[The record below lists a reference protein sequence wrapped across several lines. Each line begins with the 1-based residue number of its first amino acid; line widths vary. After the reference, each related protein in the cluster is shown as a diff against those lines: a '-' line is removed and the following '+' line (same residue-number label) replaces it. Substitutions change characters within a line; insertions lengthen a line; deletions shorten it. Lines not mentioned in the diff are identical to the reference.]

1 MSLAQE
7 KHMTARKRY
16 QRPSLQR
23 REKLAKVTE
32 QELPVTGRPIA

>member
-1 MSLAQE
+1 VAL
-7 KHMTARKRY
+7 KKRY

-32 QELPVTGRPIA
+32 QELPVTGVVID